1 MDFMQARVTSI
12 YNAHIDVVH
21 GCQLRC
27 IGCPNSTL
35 LPKIHRMKLENFR
48 RILGNIDVDKI
59 HTLRLFNF
67 GEPLL
72 HKELSKL
79 VAVIPEQ
86 KFKTSIVEIS
96 TNAQQVYWDDFEEVV
111 RLEVVNKLVV
121 SCDGDGTPE
130 DYEAKR
136 PPSKWENLIEFLERA
151 RVLRDRY
158 APAMQLMTSTV
169 CVDPIQ
175 RKRWEDILL
184 PRGWTPKFRRWMAL
198 PQSAVNMTGREPA
211 IPASP
216 CFYVANSDRFV
227 SHKWS
232 GQINLL
238 YVDYDGTVVP
248 CCQHPRAGVLGNL
261 LENSYSD
268 ILFGKKRADFIEQ
281 LEVNRAE
288 MPVCGACDVGPPDA
302 PGPSFNAAM
311 DT

>member
-1 MDFMQARVTSI
+1 MRALATSI

-27 IGCPNSTL
+27 VGCPNSTL
-35 LPKIHRMKLENFR
+35 LPKVHRMPLENFR
-48 RILGNIDVDKI
+48 RILGNLDVVKI
-59 HTLRLFNF
+59 HTLRLFNY

-79 VAVIPEQ
+79 VAIIPEQ

-96 TNAQQVYWDDFEEVV
+96 TNAQQVYWDDFEVLV
-111 RLEVVNKLVV
+111 RLEVVNNLVV

-136 PPSKWENLIEFLERA
+136 PPSKWEKLIEFLERA

-158 APAMQLMTSTV
+158 APAMQLITSTV
-169 CVDPIQ
+169 CMDPIQ
-175 RKRWEDILL
+175 RKRWEDVLI
-184 PRGWTPKFRRWMAL
+184 PRGWTPKFRRWMVL
-198 PQSAVNMTGREPA
+198 PQSAVNMTGNAPVV
-211 IPASP
+211 PQSS
-216 CFYVANSDRFV
+216 CLYVANPDRFT
-227 SHKWS
+227 SHNWS
-232 GQINLL
+232 GQINLV

-261 LENSYSD
+261 LESSYNE
-268 ILFGKKRADFIEQ
+268 ILFGEKRADFIAQ
-281 LEVNRAE
+281 LETIRADL
-288 MPVCGACDVGPPDA
+288 PICGKCDVGPPEA
-302 PGPSFNAAM
+302 PGPSFTAGM

>member
-1 MDFMQARVTSI
+1 MQPLATSI

-35 LPKIHRMKLENFR
+35 LPKVHRMPLENFR
-48 RILGNIDVDKI
+48 RILGNLDIEKI
-59 HTLRLFNF
+59 HTLRLFNY

-79 VAVIPEQ
+79 VAIIPEQ

-96 TNAQQVYWDDFEEVV
+96 TNAQQVYWKDFEEVV

-151 RVLRDRY
+151 RILRDRY
-158 APAMQLMTSTV
+158 APAMQLITSTV
-169 CVDPIQ
+169 CMDAIH
-175 RKRWEDILL
+175 RKRWEDVLI

-198 PQSAVNMTGREPA
+198 PQSAVNMTGSVPV
-211 IPASP
+211 IPQSQ
-216 CFYVANSDRFV
+216 CLYVANADRFA
-227 SHKWS
+227 SHKWA

-261 LENSYSD
+261 LDNSYNE
-268 ILFGKKRADFIEQ
+268 ILFGKKRADFVAQ
-281 LEVNRAE
+281 LEHNRLDL
-288 MPVCGACDVGPPDA
+288 PVCGKCDVGPPES
-302 PGPSFNAAM
+302 PGPSFSAAM